1 MNYLLFLQISQV
13 FISIFLTL
21 LVMIQSKG
29 VGLSSSVGSSIGY
42 YRTRRGVER
51 VVLFLTIFFS
61 IAFVSNSLLL
71 VILS

>member
-1 MNYLLFLQISQV
+1 MRYLFLLQITQI
-13 FISIFLTL
+13 FISIFLSMF
-21 LVMIQSKG
+21 VMIQAKG

-51 VVLFLTIFFS
+51 VVLYLTLFFS
-61 IAFVSNSLLL
+61 VAFVTNSLLL

>member
-1 MNYLLFLQISQV
+1 MRYLFLLQIAQI
-13 FISIFLTL
+13 FISIFLSMF
-21 LVMIQSKG
+21 VMIQAKG

-51 VVLFLTIFFS
+51 VVLYLTLFFS
-61 IAFVSNSLLL
+61 VAFVTNSLLL

>member
-1 MNYLLFLQISQV
+1 MRYLFLLQIAQL
-13 FISIFLTL
+13 FISIFLSMF
-21 LVMIQSKG
+21 VMIQAKG

-51 VVLFLTIFFS
+51 IVLYLTIFFS
-61 IAFVSNSLLL
+61 VAFVTNSLLL

>member
-1 MNYLLFLQISQV
+1 MF
-13 FISIFLTL
+13 
-21 LVMIQSKG
+21 VMIQAKG

-51 VVLFLTIFFS
+51 VVLYLTLFFS
-61 IAFVSNSLLL
+61 VAFVTNSLLL

>member
-1 MNYLLFLQISQV
+1 MRYLFLLQIAQI
-13 FISIFLTL
+13 FISIFLSMF
-21 LVMIQSKG
+21 VMIQAKG

-51 VVLFLTIFFS
+51 IVLYLTIFFS
-61 IAFVSNSLLL
+61 VAFVTNSLLL